1 MGLERFRPVQKP
13 KRKGGD
19 PGSIPGGSTILWP
32 GQTAIGH
39 PGHPLWGREA
49 DLISYDELTGRIID
63 LRQTQDQ
70 TNFEAGD
77 LCWYAVEKLGIEA
90 GTIAADT
97 GYSAQH
103 IKDLARTSKVFHSAG
118 DRRAREYVQWSH
130 YKIAARTD
138 DPVGWIDRAEAAG
151 WSTRE
156 LQRQITGEPERDPLA
171 GAQRAFRQV
180 EKVVKGGGEGAE
192 WLITQLAAYLSQLPG
207 SENGE
212 RDLIHL
218 PGLTASI
225 AGPRGLG

>member
-1 MGLERFRPVQKP
+1 M
-13 KRKGGD
+13 
-19 PGSIPGGSTILWP
+19 
-32 GQTAIGH
+32 
-39 PGHPLWGREA
+39 
-49 DLISYDELTGRIID
+49 ISYDELTGRIID

-156 LQRQITGEPERDPLA
+156 LQRQITGEPEKDPLA
-171 GAQRAFRQV
+171 EAQRAFRAV
-180 EKVVKGGGEGAE
+180 EKVIEGGGEAAE
-192 WLITQLAAYLSQLPG
+192 WIITQLAECLSLRSAG
-207 SENGE
+207 ENGE
-212 RDLIHL
+212 RD
-218 PGLTASI
+218 SI
-225 AGPRGLG
+225 APPGDIASFAEPRELE

>member
-1 MGLERFRPVQKP
+1 ML
-13 KRKGGD
+13 
-19 PGSIPGGSTILWP
+19 
-32 GQTAIGH
+32 
-39 PGHPLWGREA
+39 
-49 DLISYDELTGRIID
+49 SYDELTGRIID
-63 LRQTQDQ
+63 LRQERDHTH
-70 TNFEAGD
+70 FEAGD
-77 LCWYAVEKLGIEA
+77 LCWYALERLGVDA

-103 IKDLARTSKVFHSAG
+103 IKDLARASKVFSTEEA
-118 DRRAREYVQWSH
+118 RRPREYVQWSH

-138 DPVGWIDRAEAAG
+138 DPFGWIDRAEAAG

-212 RDLIHL
+212 RDLILL

-225 AGPRGLG
+225 AEPRELE